1 MKFQRQKFQKHTW
14 TKFLQPWEKV
24 QEHTWSTTFQEH
36 LFPEIQK
43 QFTRKKS
50 QDHTWTKFHKLAMSS
65 KNFAWKITMDKIE
78 GNNFVTI
85 RDRIKGIRMELLR
98 VAIDIV
104 EIKGV

>member
-1 MKFQRQKFQKHTW
+1 
-14 TKFLQPWEKV
+14 
-24 QEHTWSTTFQEH
+24 
-36 LFPEIQK
+36 
-43 QFTRKKS
+43 
-50 QDHTWTKFHKLAMSS
+50 MSS